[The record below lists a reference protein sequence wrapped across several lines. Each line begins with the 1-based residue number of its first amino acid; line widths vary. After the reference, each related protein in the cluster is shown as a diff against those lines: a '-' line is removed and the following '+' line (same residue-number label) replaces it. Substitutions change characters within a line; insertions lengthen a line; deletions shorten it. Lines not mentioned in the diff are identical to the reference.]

1 MAEKQINPIMKQVLE
16 LGPSIAF
23 FIIYR
28 RIKDNVYTV
37 GETDYSGII
46 VATAAFIPILLV
58 AMIIMWALSGKLSR
72 LHLFTG
78 FMVIVFGGLTIY
90 FNDER
95 FLKIKTSVVYGFL
108 GTVLALGLWR
118 GHSFLEWIMGE
129 LMPMQHEGWMIFT
142 KRIAILYF
150 ALVAANEF
158 VWRTQSTETWV
169 TIETFVF
176 PAVAMVVFMS
186 QIILLREYLI
196 EPDNETS

>member
-1 MAEKQINPIMKQVLE
+1 MSEKQINPILKQALE

-108 GTVLALGLWR
+108 GTVLTLGLLR

-129 LMPMQHEGWMIFT
+129 IMPMQHEGWMIFT

-150 ALVAANEF
+150 ALVAANEL
-158 VWRTQSTETWV
+158 VWRTQTTK
-169 TIETFVF
+169 
-176 PAVAMVVFMS
+176 
-186 QIILLREYLI
+186 RG
-196 EPDNETS
+196 